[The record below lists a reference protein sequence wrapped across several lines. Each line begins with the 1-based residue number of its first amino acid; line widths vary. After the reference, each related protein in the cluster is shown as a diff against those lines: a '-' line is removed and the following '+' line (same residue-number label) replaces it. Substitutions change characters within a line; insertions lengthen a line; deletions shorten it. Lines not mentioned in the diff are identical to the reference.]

1 MEQLP
6 IIQHVCTRSLTDRTK
21 ASDAFNAGSI
31 PVGCI
36 YITLGICAVV
46 KRMVIMNQN
55 NQSRLEG
62 VKDKLLKGKDWILD
76 HRKVVMPAILI
87 VCVLITVFVAVN
99 ANQRDKLEKEAE
111 AAALAAA
118 EQQTEEEV
126 QEMPVYDLEEN
137 AYPEVNN
144 VVRAYYDAQASG
156 DMGIISGLNTYLNDI
171 QKIKVEELS
180 KYIESYPQLDVYT
193 KPGLT
198 DNTYVAYVCSEVKF
212 YDLDTTIPGMQTYY
226 IGQDEDGNYYI
237 NNGTYDDTVSNY
249 IKEVT
254 LQDDVVD
261 LNNKVVVAYNDL
273 LAEDENLSEFLAY
286 MKEKINEDVG
296 EILAQADQPE
306 QTEEETGEQTEQAT
320 EETAPVTF
328 RARATDVVNIRVSDS
343 EQADK
348 LGKAQVDEEFTVLE
362 QKENGWSKIE
372 YEGKDAYI
380 KSDYLEVISEEPAS
394 DAQETDTDSTDNE
407 DQAQDSSTDTSTD
420 TASTS
425 TASTGKTPGDQVRVK
440 ETVRI
445 RKSASTDSDVLGTA
459 YVGDTFELVMEQA
472 DGWSRVKY
480 KGNNAY
486 IKTEYLE

>member
-1 MEQLP
+1 
-6 IIQHVCTRSLTDRTK
+6 
-21 ASDAFNAGSI
+21 
-31 PVGCI
+31 
-36 YITLGICAVV
+36 
-46 KRMVIMNQN
+46 MNQN

-62 VKDKLLKGKDWILD
+62 VKDKLLTGKDWILD

-87 VCVLITVFVAVN
+87 VCVLITIFIAVN

-111 AAALAAA
+111 AAVLAAQQQA
-118 EQQTEEEV
+118 EEDI
-126 QEMPVYDLEEN
+126 QEMPTYDLEEN

-156 DMGIISGLNTYLNDI
+156 DMETISSLNTYLNDI

-180 KYIESYPQLDVYT
+180 KYIESYPELNVYT

-198 DNTYVAYVCSEVKF
+198 ENTYVAYVCSEVKF
-212 YDLDTTIPGMQTYY
+212 YELEKTIPGMQTYY
-226 IGQDEDGNYYI
+226 IGQDDNGNYYI
-237 NNGTYDDTVSNY
+237 NNGTYDDAVSSY

-273 LAEDENLSEFLAY
+273 LADDADLSEFLAY

-296 EILAQADQPE
+296 EILAQSDQPE
-306 QTEEETGEQTEQAT
+306 QPDDQTEQIT
-320 EETAPVTF
+320 NENEEETAPTVI

-348 LGKAQVDEEFTVLE
+348 LGKAQIDQEFTVLE

-372 YEGKDAYI
+372 YDGQEAYI
-380 KSDYLEVISEEPAS
+380 KSDYLEVISEEPVA
-394 DAQETDTDSTDNE
+394 DETIQEDTSEDRQEEETTDTV
-407 DQAQDSSTDTSTD
+407 ADTT
-420 TASTS
+420 STS
-425 TASTGKTPGDQVRVK
+425 TASTGKAPGDKVK
-440 ETVRI
+440 AKESVRI
-445 RKSASTDSDVLGTA
+445 RKSAGTDAEVLGTA
-459 YVGDTFELVMEQA
+459 YAGDTFELVMEQA
-472 DGWSRVKY
+472 DGWSKIKY

>member
-1 MEQLP
+1 
-6 IIQHVCTRSLTDRTK
+6 
-21 ASDAFNAGSI
+21 
-31 PVGCI
+31 
-36 YITLGICAVV
+36 
-46 KRMVIMNQN
+46 MNQN

-62 VKDKLLKGKDWILD
+62 VKDKLLTVKDWILD
-76 HRKVVMPAILI
+76 HRKIVMPAILI
-87 VCVLITVFVAVN
+87 VCVFITVLIAVN

-126 QEMPVYDLEEN
+126 QEMPTYDLEEN

-156 DMGIISGLNTYLNDI
+156 DMETISSLNTYLNDI

-226 IGQDEDGNYYI
+226 IGQDEDGTYYI

-306 QTEEETGEQTEQAT
+306 QTEEETEQTT
-320 EETAPVTF
+320 EETTEDTTPVTIK
-328 RARATDVVNIRVSDS
+328 ARATDVVNIRVSDS

-348 LGKAQVDEEFTVLE
+348 LGKAQVDQEFTVLE

-380 KSDYLEVISEEPAS
+380 KSDYLEVISEEPAA
-394 DAQETDTDSTDNE
+394 DTQEDNVDSTDN
-407 DQAQDSSTDTSTD
+407 AQDTTADTSTD
-420 TASTS
+420 TTSTG
-425 TASTGKTPGDQVRVK
+425 TASTGKAPGDQVKVK

-472 DGWSRVKY
+472 DGWSKIKY
-480 KGNNAY
+480 KGNNAF